1 MIHLQLIAI
10 SKFHSFFWGVG
21 GSWPV
26 GRGTQLLPRGG
37 DGVDAVGRGTRV
49 SGELQLLPGAVTGER
64 GRLGY
69 ACGVGVAG
77 GLRRRHRL
85 IAVARR
91 GGIADGS

>member
-1 MIHLQLIAI
+1 MRPII
-10 SKFHSFFWGVG
+10 SECELFLGGWGAGLGLGVLG
-21 GSWPV
+21 PLAGARSSS
-26 GRGTQLLPRGG
+26 RGAAMGWTRWAGARVVPTSCRG
-37 DGVDAVGRGTRV
+37 V
-49 SGELQLLPGAVTGER
+49 VTGER

-77 GLRRRHRL
+77 GLRRRHRR

>member
-26 GRGTQLLPRGG
+26 GRGTRGTSELQLLPRGG

-49 SGELQLLPGAVTGER
+49 SGELQLLPRAVTGER
-64 GRLGY
+64 GWSGY
-69 ACGVGVAG
+69 A
-77 GLRRRHRL
+77 
-85 IAVARR
+85 
-91 GGIADGS
+91 